1 MIEGPSD
8 ARSLALKAVTTEL
21 GESGRA
27 GMISEAALH
36 RLTMAHDAS
45 HYLLI
50 PQAVATPKDLNDV
63 ASLLS
68 SCHRHG
74 LPLTFRSGGSS
85 LSGQAGTERLLV
97 DTRKSFRSIEVHDS
111 GRRVSALPGVTI
123 GQVNARL
130 ARFGTRLGPDPAS
143 EIACTIGG
151 LVSNNASGMTCGTE
165 LNTYH
170 TLESAVLVL
179 PSGTVID
186 TALPNSDEA
195 LRAREPELHRTLGQ
209 LRDRVRG
216 NPDSVR
222 RIRDLFAIKN
232 TMGYGVNAF
241 SDHDRPVDILLR
253 LVIGSEGTLAFV
265 ARATFHTVARLPHV
279 STSVLI
285 FPTLSEATA
294 ALTGVRDTGPA
305 VVELLDSTSLAVCQR
320 SPRSRDQLGGLEID
334 KHAALLVEHQEH
346 TAEEVTVRSEQMT
359 ELVTGMDL
367 ARPYAA
373 ARTASARADLWHLR
387 KGLYAMVAGARPAGT
402 SALLEDVAVPPE
414 RMLDLCTD
422 LPALFSAHRY
432 SDAVIFGHAKDGN
445 IHFLLNEQFDDPAQ
459 LRRYA
464 DFTEEMVDL
473 VLGLGGTLKAEHGT
487 GRVMAPY
494 VRRQYGDELYDVM
507 HRIKEA
513 CDPRNVLNPGVV
525 LNDDPHAHL
534 QHLKTTPAIEE
545 EVDSCVECGFC
556 EPVCPSRDLT
566 LTPRQRI
573 VLRRELA
580 ALREAGL
587 GAEADALERQ
597 SRYEAVD
604 TCAADGMCA
613 TACPIGID
621 TGELVRRQRA
631 QSTGPGADR
640 LGQVVAGQWS
650 SVTKAGSLALDI
662 AATVPRL
669 SIAASTVARAVAGH
683 DRVPRYDRDLPRGG
697 HRRSRRDSPEP
708 QIVLFS
714 SCLGAMMGPSGGATG
729 GVEAALLALC
739 ERAGIGVR
747 TPDGIDGL
755 CCTMPFTS
763 KGLLAGADEMAD
775 RVAESLMSASD
786 GGRLPIVSDAASCT
800 EGLEHLADSIPEVT
814 VLDAVRWGADV
825 LVPALAEAGYLRQ
838 PLLGSIVL
846 HPTCATRRAGLDADL
861 EAIAQTISRTVRTPA
876 AWGCCGFAGDRGL
889 LHPELTESATREE
902 AAEVRAE
909 QFDAYVSA
917 NRACEIGMRR
927 ATGRDYV
934 HVLELLERVT
944 RPGAG
949 THSRSETGV

>member
-1 MIEGPSD
+1 MAEDSGEF
-8 ARSLALKAVTTEL
+8 RSLAVKAVAAEL

-63 ASLLS
+63 ASLLA

-130 ARFGTRLGPDPAS
+130 ASFGTRLGPDPAS

-151 LVSNNASGMTCGTE
+151 LVSNNASGMACGTE
-165 LNTYH
+165 FNTYH

-179 PSGTVID
+179 PSGTVIN
-186 TALPNSDEA
+186 TALPDSDA
-195 LRAREPELHRTLGQ
+195 MLRASEPELHRTLAQ

-216 NPDSVR
+216 NPDSLR
-222 RIRDLFAIKN
+222 RIRELFAIKN
-232 TMGYGVNAF
+232 TMGYGLNAF

-253 LVIGSEGTLAFV
+253 LVVGSEGTLAFV
-265 ARATFHTVARLPHV
+265 ARATFRTVARLPHV

-294 ALTGVRDTGPA
+294 ALTSVRGTGPA

-320 SPRSRDQLGGLEID
+320 SPRARDQLGGLEVD
-334 KHAALLVEHQEH
+334 EHAALLIEHREH
-346 TAEEVTVRSEQMT
+346 TAEEVALRSEEMT

-367 ARPYAA
+367 AQPYAA

-387 KGLYAMVAGARPAGT
+387 KGLYAMVASARPAGT

-422 LPALFSAHRY
+422 LSGLFTEHSY

-445 IHFLLNEQFDDPAQ
+445 IHFLLNEQFDDPAA

-464 DFTEEMVDL
+464 DFTADMVDL

-507 HRIKEA
+507 HRLKTA
-513 CDPRNVLNPGVV
+513 CDPRTVLNPGVI
-525 LNDDPHAHL
+525 LNDDPRAHL
-534 QHLKTTPAIEE
+534 RHLKTTPTVEE
-545 EVDSCVECGFC
+545 EVDACVECGFC
-556 EPVCPSRDLT
+556 EPVCPSRNLT

-573 VLRRELA
+573 VLRRELT

-587 GAEADALERQ
+587 GAEADALERE

-613 TACPIGID
+613 TACPVDID
-621 TGELVRRQRA
+621 TGALVRRQRA

-640 LGQVVAGQWS
+640 LGRVAAKQWS
-650 SVTKAGSLALDI
+650 SVSKAGSRALDI

-669 SIAASTVARAVAGH
+669 SIAASTVARAMAGH
-683 DRVPRYDRDLPRGG
+683 ERVPRYGRDLPRGG
-697 HRRSRRDSPEP
+697 HRRASRDSPEP

-714 SCLGAMMGPSGGATG
+714 SCLGAIMGPSDAATG
-729 GVEAALLALC
+729 GVGSALLELC

-747 TPDGIDGL
+747 IPAGIDGL

-763 KGLLAGADEMAD
+763 KGLVAGAEEMAN
-775 RVAESLMSASD
+775 RVAGSLKEASD
-786 GGRLPIVSDAASCT
+786 GGRLPVVSDAASCT
-800 EGLEHLADSIPEVT
+800 EGLEHLRTAIPEVR
-814 VLDAVRWGADV
+814 VVDAVHWGAEV
-825 LVPALAEAGYLRQ
+825 LVPALKQAGYLRQ
-838 PLLGSIVL
+838 PLLGSMAL

-861 EAIAQTISRTVRTPA
+861 EAIA
-876 AWGCCGFAGDRGL
+876 
-889 LHPELTESATREE
+889 
-902 AAEVRAE
+902 
-909 QFDAYVSA
+909 
-917 NRACEIGMRR
+917 
-927 ATGRDYV
+927 
-934 HVLELLERVT
+934 
-944 RPGAG
+944 
-949 THSRSETGV
+949 